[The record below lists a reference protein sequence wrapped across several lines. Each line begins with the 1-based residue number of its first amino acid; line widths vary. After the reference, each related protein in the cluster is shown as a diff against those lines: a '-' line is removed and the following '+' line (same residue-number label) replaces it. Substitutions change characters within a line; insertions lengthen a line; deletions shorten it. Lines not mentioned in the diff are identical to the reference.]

1 MKHWEHL
8 CLLWDAVSWEGRSCQ
23 DIFMVSLSSFNDVGN
38 DWRLRLQLV
47 LQAKQLASVKEEL
60 LTETTRRKRT
70 QLQGETRGKNRY
82 SLNKTVKLA
91 FK

>member
-47 LQAKQLASVKEEL
+47 LQAKLLTSVKEEL
-60 LTETTRRKRT
+60 LRQEGKGHNYREKP
-70 QLQGETRGKNRY
+70 GEKIGIH
-82 SLNKTVKLA
+82 
-91 FK
+91 